1 MIGDVAR
8 HRRAGGVARG
18 VEPVAGIILAGGL
31 SRRMGGDDKA
41 LRQLGGKPLIRR
53 VIDRLKPQA
62 APVGINANGD
72 LRRFAAFWLPVIP
85 DATDDFLGP
94 LAGVLAG
101 MRWAA
106 CGAPQARFIV
116 TAACDT
122 PFFPADLVQAL
133 FAATSGI
140 YPSVAVAASG
150 GQVHPVFGLWPIAL
164 ADDLALALRD
174 GTRKVQHWVDRHP
187 HVVVEFHCADAGGKR
202 IDPFFNTNT
211 PDELAEAERMLAVD
225 GA

>member
-1 MIGDVAR
+1 
-8 HRRAGGVARG
+8 

-41 LRQLGGKPLIRR
+41 LRDLGGKPLIRH

-62 APVGINANGD
+62 APLGINANGD
-72 LRRFAAFWLPVIP
+72 LRRFAAYGLPVFP
-85 DATDDFLGP
+85 DEAGDFLGP

-106 CGAPQARFIV
+106 SAAPEARFIA

-122 PFFPADLVQAL
+122 PFFPVDLVGRL
-133 FAATSGI
+133 FAATAGI

-150 GQVHPVFGLWPIAL
+150 GRVHPVFGLWPIAL
-164 ADDLALALRD
+164 AGDLALALQD
-174 GTRKVQHWVDRHP
+174 GTRKAQLWVDRHP
-187 HVVVEFHCADAGGKR
+187 HVAVEFPFADAGGKR
-202 IDPFFNTNT
+202 SDPFFNANT
-211 PDELAEAERMLAVD
+211 PIELAEAERWLAVE
-225 GA
+225 G